1 MDEALVVFSRKG
13 LFRTPIHARAIKSR
27 EHYRK
32 LWPLVT
38 SSEPFRLVS
47 WISPSFYPDG
57 RLRARSHFRPYTGK
71 LGVRVTDFFQS
82 EEQARQ
88 RQVGESAEHK
98 RAKQL
103 IADELQRRLD
113 AGLAMPWYY
122 KDETISQYHLEGN
135 LLLAADTV
143 VQEQT
148 IKAPFGCSYR
158 LDVAVLGKAI
168 LKRPMVLAGIEIE
181 LGHAFDGRKALAG
194 RTMGFPLISIDIT
207 GMTLDQL
214 TPQWAQHALT
224 ATKASD
230 EQGRRRTFI
239 YLNDLLYPL
248 YVQLPPAL
256 IAGDDFRHQFIV
268 FAADE
273 HLAWVKDMLGKAG
286 AALGFLPD
294 TLPLT
299 IVNGKS
305 KSAAKQVAN
314 LGDIVGP
321 DWRRFN
327 EQRCLTITLDRPR
340 TPQDVHSHLMHIAI
354 AALLAG
360 KGNSLVGYKNRL
372 GITNDRPEEDVW
384 NEYRRGEWCRTL
396 PKRLAEPFQHY
407 LAVIDE
413 LQSARAAG

>member
-13 LFRTPIHARAIKSR
+13 LFRAPITARAIKSR

-38 SSEPFRLVS
+38 MSEPFRLVS
-47 WISPSFYPDG
+47 WVSPSFSPDG
-57 RLRARSHFRPYTGK
+57 RLKVRSHFRLHSGK
-71 LGVRVTDFFQS
+71 RGVRVADYFQT

-135 LLLAADTV
+135 LLLAADSV

-214 TPQWAQHALT
+214 TPQWARHALT

-230 EQGRRRTFI
+230 DQGRRRTFV

-248 YVQLPPAL
+248 YVQLPAHL
-256 IAGDDFRHQFIV
+256 TEGKDFRHQFIV
-268 FAADE
+268 FAADA
-273 HLAWVKDMLGKAG
+273 HLAEVKSILLSARE
-286 AALGFLPD
+286 ALGLQAQVH
-294 TLPLT
+294 LG
-299 IVNGKS
+299 IAN
-305 KSAAKQVAN
+305 SANAPSATQVAN
-314 LGDIVGP
+314 LGNVAGA
-321 DWRRFN
+321 DWQKFN
-327 EQRCLTITLDRPR
+327 DSRCLMITLDRPK
-340 TPQDVHSHLMHIAI
+340 TLSDVSSHLMHIAI

-360 KGNSLVGYKNRL
+360 KGNALVGYKYRRN
-372 GITNDRPEEDVW
+372 IINDRPDEDVW

-407 LAVIDE
+407 LAVIDQ
-413 LQSARAAG
+413 LHTASTTD

>member
-1 MDEALVVFSRKG
+1 MDDALVVFSRKG
-13 LFRTPIHARAIKSR
+13 LFQTPITARAIKSR

-38 SSEPFRLVS
+38 MSEPYRLVS
-47 WISPSFYPDG
+47 WVSPSFHADG
-57 RLRARSHFRPYTGK
+57 RLRAHSHFRNYTGK
-71 LGVRVTDFFQS
+71 RGVKAADHFQL
-82 EEQARQ
+82 EEDNR
-88 RQVGESAEHK
+88 RRTVGESEEHK

-103 IADELQRRLD
+103 VADELQRRFESS
-113 AGLAMPWYY
+113 LAMPWYY
-122 KDETISQYHLEGN
+122 RDETISQYHLEGN
-135 LLLAADTV
+135 LLLAADSI

-148 IKAPFGCSYR
+148 IKTPFGCSYR
-158 LDVAVLGKAI
+158 LDVAVLGRAI
-168 LKRPMVLAGIEIE
+168 LKHPLVLAGIEIE

-207 GMTLDQL
+207 GMSLDQL
-214 TPQWAQHALT
+214 TPQWARHALT

-230 EQGRRRTFI
+230 DQGRRRTFI

-256 IAGDDFRHQFIV
+256 IEGDDFRHQFVV

-273 HLAWVKDMLGKAG
+273 HLEQVKAILTKVSS
-286 AALGFLPD
+286 ALGLQSPTVLFG
-294 TLPLT
+294 

-305 KSAAKQVAN
+305 ESAAKQVAN
-314 LGDIVGP
+314 LGDIAGP
-321 DWRRFN
+321 DWRSFN

-340 TPQDVHSHLMHIAI
+340 TPQDVPSHLMHIAI

-360 KGNSLVGYKNRL
+360 KGNALVGYKNRL
-372 GITNDRPEEDVW
+372 GIINHRPEEDVW

-396 PKRLAEPFQHY
+396 PKRLAEPFQRY
-407 LAVIDE
+407 LAVIDQ
-413 LQSARAAG
+413 LSS